1 MQYLFRQRLLCNSS
15 YVVPWTWCCPRS
27 PKIACQQEPEFTL
40 EEHDRS
46 GGTRQPATGPISDNR
61 RPGQADVSET
71 GRGAVPGRDRQEIAR
86 IV

>member
-15 YVVPWTWCCPRS
+15 YVVPCTWCCPRS

-46 GGTRQPATGPISDNR
+46 GGTRQPATGPSVTTEDR
-61 RPGQADVSET
+61 AKPTSQRPVE
-71 GRGAVPGRDRQEIAR
+71 GRFLEGIDKR
-86 IV
+86 